1 MRHMRIDPSEG
12 PGDANGERATPVPV
26 RDRMSRPAVTIAD
39 RASLG
44 EALTLM
50 VAHRIHYLPVVDDE
64 GRLVGILNEDDVLGT
79 RREPRP
85 DSDLVTTVMSAP
97 VISVGPAE
105 TLTAATQLMVDRAI
119 GALPVV
125 DDGQVVGIL
134 TQSDVVTALARR

>member
-12 PGDANGERATPVPV
+12 PGDANAEHAKPTSV
-26 RDRMSRPAVTIAD
+26 RDRMSRPAVTIVG

-50 VAHRIHYLPVVDDE
+50 VAHRIHYLPVIDDE
-64 GRLVGILNEDDVLGT
+64 GRLVGIVNEDDVLGT

-85 DSDLVTTVMSAP
+85 DSDFVTAVMRAP

-105 TLTAATQLMVDRAI
+105 TLKAAMQLMVDRGI

-125 DDGQVVGIL
+125 EDGRVVGIL
-134 TQSDVVTALARR
+134 TQSDVVAALARR

>member
-1 MRHMRIDPSEG
+1 
-12 PGDANGERATPVPV
+12 
-26 RDRMSRPAVTIAD
+26 MSRPAVTIVD

-105 TLTAATQLMVDRAI
+105 TLKAATQLMVDRGV

-125 DDGQVVGIL
+125 DDGRVVGML
-134 TQSDVVTALARR
+134 TQSDVVAALARR

>member
-12 PGDANGERATPVPV
+12 PGDANGERAQAIPV

-39 RASLG
+39 RASLD

-105 TLTAATQLMVDRAI
+105 TLKAATQLMVDRGV

-125 DDGQVVGIL
+125 DDGRVVGML

>member
-12 PGDANGERATPVPV
+12 PADANGERAKAIPV
-26 RDRMSRPAVTIAD
+26 RGRMSRPAVTIAD

-64 GRLVGILNEDDVLGT
+64 GRLIGILNEDDVLGT

-105 TLTAATQLMVDRAI
+105 TLKAATQLMVDRGV

-125 DDGQVVGIL
+125 DDGRVVGML